1 MPLAEPLWGSL
12 GAVNQGIRGPWLLN
26 GSSSPGSCQATEVI
40 RGLWCRDV
48 AHIICGAAIFASRER
63 STSMPVIDAD
73 AHVIESDRTWQ
84 FLEDFEREYA
94 PVPATE
100 AGFPSSSGDYWL
112 IDGQVR
118 SRLGNIG
125 KMFPRESREMLDVS
139 SRLRHMDELQTDIQV
154 LFPSILT
161 PYTERPEVE
170 RTFCRTYNRWM
181 ADIWQQGQNRLRWA
195 AILPL
200 LNMDHAL
207 EELRFARDHGACAI
221 FARSVEG
228 NRHLIDPYF
237 YPLYEEA
244 QNLDVP
250 VCVHASVGSRA
261 LDEFLS
267 VGKDQGNFLRFK
279 LTVVGAFHQ
288 IVTNGIPQQ
297 FPKLRFGFIETS
309 SQWVPFLVNDLARR
323 FARQGWDLPVE
334 HLLKEMRLYVTC
346 QNDDDLP
353 YVLKYAGEDN
363 LVIGSDYGHADN
375 ATEMEAL
382 RHLKERTDVDDRI
395 KKKIL
400 EDNPKALYGL

>member
-1 MPLAEPLWGSL
+1 
-12 GAVNQGIRGPWLLN
+12 
-26 GSSSPGSCQATEVI
+26 
-40 RGLWCRDV
+40 
-48 AHIICGAAIFASRER
+48 
-63 STSMPVIDAD
+63 MPVIDAD

-100 AGFPSSSGDYWL
+100 AGVPNASGDYWL

-125 KMFPRESREMLDVS
+125 KMFPKESREMIDVS
-139 SRLRHMDELQTDIQV
+139 ARLRHMDELQTDVQV

-181 ADIWQQGQNRLRWA
+181 ADIWKQGQNRLRWA

-200 LNMDHAL
+200 MNMDHTL

-228 NRHLIDPYF
+228 ERHLIDPYF
-237 YPLYEEA
+237 FPLYEEA
-244 QNLDVP
+244 QSLDVP
-250 VCVHASVGSRA
+250 ICVHASVGSRA
-261 LDEFLS
+261 LDNFLS
-267 VGKDQGNFLRFK
+267 KGADDGNFLRFK

-288 IVTNGIPQQ
+288 IVTNSIPQQ
-297 FPKLRFGFIETS
+297 FPTLRFGFIETS
-309 SQWVPFLVNDLARR
+309 SQWVPFLVSDLARR
-323 FARQGWDLPVE
+323 FTRQGKDLPAGN
-334 HLLKEMRLYVTC
+334 LLKELRLYVTC